1 MNLEYSSDSVLR
13 RCVKQEVLQ
22 DITKLQL
29 TKLDLSEKK
38 NLLLPQK
45 TDFGLGAEK
54 AMRVLWSILKL
65 K

>member
-1 MNLEYSSDSVLR
+1 
-13 RCVKQEVLQ
+13 VKQEVLQ
-22 DITKLQL
+22 DITKLKL

-45 TDFGLGAEK
+45 TDIGLGAEK